1 MNLRWLAALSI
12 SGAACWS
19 VGTSAF
25 AQEPTAAELVV
36 IDLRPKEER
45 DGNGL
50 AALDG
55 KCNKD
60 VFRIADVASD
70 PLKVDVLKAELTRQL
85 IDGGGGKTLAV
96 LNWSIYYNKQ
106 VQGGGGGLNGVGVG
120 GYSIPTGKKKEG
132 RRPGSDCSRR
142 ESGGGWYEGN
152 ELTTQYFPLISEF
165 MGTFAGK
172 PLNVRIVHSPT
183 RKLEG
188 KFEGSPNDT
197 EALGAAIQS
206 TIDAISMA
214 LVQ

>member
-1 MNLRWLAALSI
+1 MRACIALWLAIGSFA
-12 SGAACWS
+12 
-19 VGTSAF
+19 AF
-25 AQEPTAAELVV
+25 AQGDAAPAELVV

-45 DGNGL
+45 EGMGL
-50 AALDG
+50 APLDG

-60 VFRIADVASD
+60 VFRIADVATD
-70 PLKVDVLKAELTRQL
+70 PLKVEALKAEMARQL
-85 IDGGGGKTLAV
+85 IDGGAGKTLTV

-106 VQGGGGGLNGVGVG
+106 VQGGGSALNSVGVG

-165 MGTFAGK
+165 TGTFAGK
-172 PLNVRIVHSPT
+172 PLNVRLVHSPT

-188 KFEGSPNDT
+188 KFEGGPNDT
-197 EALGAAIQS
+197 EAVGAAIQK
-206 TIDAISMA
+206 TIDAIAMA
-214 LVQ
+214 LVE

>member
-1 MNLRWLAALSI
+1 MRACLAWLFAIGSSA
-12 SGAACWS
+12 
-19 VGTSAF
+19 AF
-25 AQEPTAAELVV
+25 AQEPATGSELVV

-45 DGNGL
+45 EGMGL
-50 AALDG
+50 APLDG

-60 VFRIADVASD
+60 VFRIADVATD
-70 PLKVDVLKAELTRQL
+70 PLKVDVLKAEISRQL
-85 IDGGGGKTLAV
+85 IDGGAGKTLTV

-106 VQGGGGGLNGVGVG
+106 VQGGGGGLNSVGVG

-152 ELTTQYFPLISEF
+152 ELTGQYFPLISEF
-165 MGTFAGK
+165 TGTFAGK
-172 PLNVRIVHSPT
+172 PLNVRVVHSPT

-188 KFEGSPNDT
+188 KFEGGPSDT
-197 EALGAAIQS
+197 EALSASIQQ
-206 TIDAISMA
+206 TIDAIAMA

>member
-1 MNLRWLAALSI
+1 MRACIALWLAIGS
-12 SGAACWS
+12 
-19 VGTSAF
+19 SAVL
-25 AQEPTAAELVV
+25 AQEPAAPAELVV

-45 DGNGL
+45 EGSGL
-50 AALDG
+50 APLDG

-60 VFRIADVASD
+60 VFRIADVATD
-70 PLKVDVLKAELTRQL
+70 PLKVDALKAEISRQL
-85 IDGGGGKTLAV
+85 IDGGAGKTLTV

-106 VQGGGGGLNGVGVG
+106 VQGGGGGVNSVGVG
-120 GYSIPTGKKKEG
+120 GYSIPTGKKKE

-172 PLNVRIVHSPT
+172 PLNVRLVHSPT

-188 KFEGSPNDT
+188 KFEGGPNDT
-197 EALGAAIQS
+197 DAATAAIQK
-206 TIDAISMA
+206 TVDAIAMA
-214 LVQ
+214 LVE

>member
-1 MNLRWLAALSI
+1 MRHAAAALLLAI
-12 SGAACWS
+12 APCVATAQDAA
-19 VGTSAF
+19 T
-25 AQEPTAAELVV
+25 PAELVV

-50 AALDG
+50 AKLDG

-60 VFRIADVASD
+60 VYRIADVASD
-70 PLKVDVLKAELTRQL
+70 PLKVDILKSELARQL
-85 IDGGGGKTLAV
+85 IDSGAGKTLTV

-106 VQGGGGGLNGVGVG
+106 VQGGGGSGLSSVGVG

-152 ELTTQYFPLISEF
+152 ELKGQYFPLISEF
-165 MGTFAGK
+165 TGTFGGK
-172 PLNVRIVHSPT
+172 PIEVRLVYSPT

-188 KFEGSPNDT
+188 KFEGDPGDT
-197 EALGAAIQS
+197 EALLAAVRA
-206 TIDAISMA
+206 TTEAVATA
-214 LVQ
+214 LVE